1 MREGVQQRIGAHEAQ
16 IDAQQRE
23 EICVPDVREGVQ
35 AAGPLVS
42 THIRLPTIMYIRIIS
57 SFRDIFHRLV
67 SVYNMS
73 IHFRS
78 INGRVGNLT
87 NFEAHKMRFFPSLIR
102 FFTTKI
108 TNFYVLVNFFFR
120 P

>member
-42 THIRLPTIMYIRIIS
+42 THTYTYDHIHTYYI
-57 SFRDIFHRLV
+57 FV
-67 SVYNMS
+67 
-73 IHFRS
+73 
-78 INGRVGNLT
+78 
-87 NFEAHKMRFFPSLIR
+87 
-102 FFTTKI
+102 
-108 TNFYVLVNFFFR
+108 
-120 P
+120 